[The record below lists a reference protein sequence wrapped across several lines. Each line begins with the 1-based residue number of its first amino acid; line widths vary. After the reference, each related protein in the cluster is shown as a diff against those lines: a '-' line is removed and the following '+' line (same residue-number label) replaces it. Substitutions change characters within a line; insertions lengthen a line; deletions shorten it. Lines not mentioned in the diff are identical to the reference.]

1 MRTYRPLI
9 GVSAN
14 WAEETSRVAQAYLDA
29 VTVAGGTPVIL
40 PLTDCPEQIEDYAA
54 RIDGLI
60 LTGGGDIDPSFWGE
74 ELIPESGVP
83 SLYRDNYDLA
93 LYRAARHRQIP
104 ILGICRGMQVM
115 SVAEGGS
122 IYQDIYTQIDRKLLT
137 HSQDAPKSEA
147 AHEVRLAHGSKL
159 ATLFGTEQLSVN
171 TLHHQAVRGTGRGFT
186 ATGESPDGICE
197 AIESEHYPMIGV
209 QWHPEHLRRTQPA
222 QDVLFR
228 WLIDE
233 ARLQANAVRIHEK
246 YVVLDSHTDT
256 PMVWTEGMNLG
267 ERQSDTR
274 VDFAKMRDGRVSA
287 TFMVAY
293 LPQKGMNDTERRE
306 AHDIAVD
313 TFAKLRAQ
321 VDNNPK
327 IVGLALSPDDVAVLK
342 KEGRAAACLG
352 LENGYAL
359 AGDISNTEKMFSLGV
374 RYITLCHNGD
384 NELCD
389 SAKGNRTHGGL
400 SAFGRAVVREM
411 NRLGMMVDIS
421 HASDDTMRQA
431 IDESAVPV
439 VATHSSAR
447 SLCNHPRN
455 LTDDLLKRLAARGG
469 VCQICLYGYFLSE
482 NGEASVKTV
491 TDHIDHVVRI
501 AGIDHVGVGSDFDG
515 GGGIAGCESTDELIN
530 ITKELLR
537 RGYTEEETAKI
548 MGGNFMRVWR
558 EAETYARGHGK
569 SL

>member
-40 PLTDCPEQIEDYAA
+40 PLTDCTEQIEDYAA

-74 ELIPESGVP
+74 ELIPESDVP

-122 IYQDIYTQIDRKLLT
+122 IYQDIYAQIDRKLLT

-147 AHEVRLAHGSKL
+147 THEVRLAHGSKL

-228 WLIDE
+228 WLIDK

-267 ERQSDTR
+267 ERQNDTR
-274 VDFAKMRDGRVSA
+274 VDFTKMRDGRVSA

-293 LPQKGMNDTERRE
+293 LPQKSMNDTERRE

-321 VDNNPK
+321 VDNNPV

-342 KEGRAAACLG
+342 KEGRTAACLG

-491 TDHIDHVVRI
+491 ADHIGHVVRI

-558 EAETYARGHGK
+558 EAETYAQEHGK